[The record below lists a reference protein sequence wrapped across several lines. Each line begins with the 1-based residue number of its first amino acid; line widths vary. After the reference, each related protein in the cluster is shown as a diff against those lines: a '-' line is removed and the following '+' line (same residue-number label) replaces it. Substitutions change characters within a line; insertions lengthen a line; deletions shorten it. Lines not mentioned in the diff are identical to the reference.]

1 MRRIRQTNPRRA
13 TKENHWIFCVSM
25 ADHGFRHSFN
35 RYAPSAR
42 PRNPNR
48 RRRPHRGDLTTTVFD
63 GVITAQRVVVPRS
76 LEKVRATMR
85 TLCAMNGEQYI
96 YSWQVNDRKNNRK
109 VQIEGATIKLANDLA
124 RTWGN
129 NQLDI
134 RVFDDGPT
142 HWMMYG
148 RFVDLETGFSLTRP
162 FRQRHEINMNM
173 RGDNADRQED
183 MAFQIGVSKC
193 LRNVVVNGLS
203 TEASFSVDQAKKGL
217 VSWVEQNPER
227 AVEYIKSMI
236 SEHSIPLLA
245 VESIVGIK
253 MGDWSPR
260 DTAGVVMQ
268 MRSVSEGMIT
278 AAELFPTADEA
289 QAVQASKDARRTGDK
304 AEAARSVAD
313 NKAEGEAITAGAEPQ
328 SEAQA
333 AGTGPQNVAALPDA
347 KRRRRTKGQMA
358 ADEAIKAAKTMD
370 EVEAA
375 RVAYFDAYGIWPEQ
389 GSAAEVE
396 DVEPAPA
403 DPAPDEDAETGE
415 PDPMLDGINRVR
427 EMKGEEPLAPRTM
440 PVAASP
446 TMGSSISFHLIGRR
460 PMPKSVH
467 QTVLARSQAD

>member
-1 MRRIRQTNPRRA
+1 
-13 TKENHWIFCVSM
+13 M
-25 ADHGFRHSFN
+25 ADQLPTLVEPMRPFGETAQPEPHAA
-35 RYAPSAR
+35 AP
-42 PRNPNR
+42 
-48 RRRPHRGDLTTTVFD
+48 RGDLTTTVFD

-96 YSWQVNDRKNNRK
+96 YSWPVNDRKNNRK

-217 VSWVEQNPER
+217 VSWVQQNPER
-227 AVEYIKSMI
+227 AIEYIKSMT
-236 SEHSIPLLA
+236 SEHAIPLLA

-268 MRSVSEGMIT
+268 MRSISEGMIT
-278 AAELFPTADEA
+278 AAELFPTDDDA

-304 AEAARSVAD
+304 AEAARSVAG
-313 NKAEGEAITAGAEPQ
+313 NKAEGEAIAADTAPQ
-328 SEAQA
+328 SDGQA
-333 AGTGPQNVAALPDA
+333 AGTVAALPNE
-347 KRRRRTKGQMA
+347 KRRRRTKDQMA
-358 ADEAIKAAKTMD
+358 ADAAIKAAKTMD

-375 RVAYFDAYGIWPEQ
+375 RVAYFDAWGIWPEQ
-389 GSAAEVE
+389 ESAAEDE

-403 DPAPDEDAETGE
+403 APAPDEDAGTGE
-415 PDPMLDGINRVR
+415 QDPLHDVNRVR
-427 EMKGEEPLAPRTM
+427 EMKGEEPLGAEDDAGGGVEFPAT
-440 PVAASP
+440 
-446 TMGSSISFHLIGRR
+446 
-460 PMPKSVH
+460 
-467 QTVLARSQAD
+467 